1 MKELYIISKKY
12 KELITYI
19 FVGVLTTIVNLVIY
33 YIFTRICNFSPYTSN
48 IIAWIVAVLFAFF
61 SNKFIVFKSIDKRFK
76 TIFKEG
82 ISFTSMRIL
91 SLGLEM
97 ITLYILISIFSWNDM
112 VVKLIAQIIVTV
124 SNYIFSK
131 LFIFKKS

>member
-1 MKELYIISKKY
+1 MKELFILLKKY
-12 KELITYI
+12 EELLIYI
-19 FVGVLTTIVNLVIY
+19 FVGVLTTLVNMIVY
-33 YIFTRICNFSPYTSN
+33 YYFTRIINFSLYTSN

>member
-1 MKELYIISKKY
+1 MKELFILLKKY
-12 KELITYI
+12 EELLIYI
-19 FVGVLTTIVNLVIY
+19 FVGVLTTLVNMIVY
-33 YIFTRICNFSPYTSN
+33 YYFTRIINFSLYTSN

-112 VVKLIAQIIVTV
+112 VVKLIAQIIVTI